1 MLSKINVE
9 EFKKAYLKDHPFERE
24 TLENKTPYLEKQ
36 LKVMEGKLKET
47 YVQTTA
53 PLVNIDDTLA
63 RNGFDV
69 STMEEF
75 YDDKEV
81 RAIKN
86 GIYQEQVGGQIPE
99 THEAP
104 IQPIAHEET
113 KHAQEQEKS
122 PAKTVEWKEQR

>member
-1 MLSKINVE
+1 MNVE
-9 EFKKAYLKDHPFERE
+9 EFKKAYLKDHQSERE
-24 TLENKTPYLEKQ
+24 TLESKTPYLEKQ
-36 LKVMEGKLKET
+36 LEVMKGKLAEI

-53 PLVNIDDTLA
+53 PLVDIDDTLA

-86 GIYQEQVGGQIPE
+86 GIYQEQVGGQVPKII
-99 THEAP
+99 EAP
-104 IQPIAHEET
+104 VQPATYEET
-113 KHAQEQEKS
+113 KQAQEPKKT
-122 PAKTVEWKEQR
+122 PAKVEEKEQR

>member
-1 MLSKINVE
+1 MNVE
-9 EFKKAYLKDHPFERE
+9 EFKKAYLKDHQSERE
-24 TLENKTPYLEKQ
+24 TLESKTPYLEKQ
-36 LKVMEGKLKET
+36 LEVMNGKLAEI

-53 PLVNIDDTLA
+53 PLVDIDDTLA

-104 IQPIAHEET
+104 IQSIAHGET
-113 KHAQEQEKS
+113 KHAQQQEKY